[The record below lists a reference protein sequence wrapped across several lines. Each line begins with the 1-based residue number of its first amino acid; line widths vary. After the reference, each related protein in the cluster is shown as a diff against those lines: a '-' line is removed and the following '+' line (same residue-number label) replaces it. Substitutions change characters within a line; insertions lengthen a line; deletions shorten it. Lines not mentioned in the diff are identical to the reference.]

1 MTSVSSKH
9 VELNLSPIF
18 LLRTDPAITM
28 TNSVSSK
35 KTMSKNSINIP
46 KCNPNV
52 VVFDRSCSLKHML
65 ECEETKQIQL
75 ANNENEGSQLSPL
88 DPKIFTSPRPLSEL
102 QAAAVTVQKV
112 YKSYRTRRNLADCA
126 ILVEEMW

>member
-1 MTSVSSKH
+1 
-9 VELNLSPIF
+9 
-18 LLRTDPAITM
+18 
-28 TNSVSSK
+28 
-35 KTMSKNSINIP
+35 
-46 KCNPNV
+46 
-52 VVFDRSCSLKHML
+52 ML